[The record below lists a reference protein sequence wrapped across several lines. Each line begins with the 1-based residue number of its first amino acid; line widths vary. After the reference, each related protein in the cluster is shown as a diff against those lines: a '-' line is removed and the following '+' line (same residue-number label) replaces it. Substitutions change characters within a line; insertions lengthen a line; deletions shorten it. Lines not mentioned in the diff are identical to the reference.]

1 MPLIK
6 TPEELKAA
14 LRQGEGKN
22 LEFKADVSTARKT
35 FLKTVVAFANGIG
48 GTIIFG
54 IDDKTHTVSGFSAA
68 DFCRD

>member
-6 TPEELKAA
+6 TPEELKTA
-14 LRQGEGKN
+14 LRQGEGKD
-22 LEFKADVSTARKT
+22 LEFKADVSTDRKT

-54 IDDKTHTVSGFSAA
+54 IDDTAVQNRLCYRTLTVH
-68 DFCRD
+68 